1 MKVILISGH
10 AQNGKDTTAKF
21 IKSRLEK
28 DGKKVIVAH
37 YGDLVKYVCKTFFD
51 WDGLKDHR
59 GRSLL
64 QYVGTD
70 VVRAKKPTFWVDF
83 IINMLELFGSNWDYA
98 LIPDT
103 RFPNEIST
111 ISNHFDTLHL
121 RVLRSNF
128 ESPLTA
134 EQQAHPSEVALDCV
148 TPDAWIHNDGD
159 IHELKEKVN
168 QFVTEELYGN

>member
-10 AQNGKDTTAKF
+10 AQNGKDTTAKL

-51 WDGLKDHR
+51 WVGLKDHR

-103 RFPNEIST
+103 RFPNEISA
-111 ISNHFDTLHL
+111 ISNHFDTLHI

-148 TPDAWIHNDGD
+148 APDAWIHNDGD